1 MNVMNFLWLYFEL
14 SVTAFVGC
22 LVVLALIN
30 WRLLRRI
37 DRAPSP
43 DPRPRVSV
51 LIPARNEE
59 ANIGDCVRSL
69 LAQDYDDFEVV
80 VLNDRSTDRT
90 AAILAELQKEAA
102 AAGHG
107 GGRPRLRVLE
117 GQELPEGWL
126 GKHWACH
133 QLAGRADGELLLFTD
148 ADTHHGPQSLRH
160 GVGAMQAAGADMLTA
175 FPHEIVVTWA
185 EKLIVPV
192 FPFSIFSFLPLI
204 VAYNVRSP
212 AFSAAVGQYMLF
224 SRRAYEQIGGYAA
237 IKDRPVDDIALAQQ
251 IKAHGLRWRL
261 ADATRDVRCRMYRNA
276 GQVFEGFS
284 KNLFA
289 GFGYRLLP
297 FAFVWTWLATIFL
310 LPIAILLLWLAGAGI
325 ATLDAAIAA
334 AGVVFGLTL
343 WGMSHLRFRFP
354 LWLALLYPVS
364 MLLALV
370 IAVRSVALAAAGRST
385 WKGRTLI
392 RPQIRWW

>member
-1 MNVMNFLWLYFEL
+1 MTHFIWLYFEF

-22 LVVLALIN
+22 LVVLMLIN
-30 WRLLRRI
+30 WRLLCRI

-43 DPRPRVSV
+43 NPSPRVSV

-59 ANIGDCVRSL
+59 ANIGECVRSL
-69 LAQDYDDFEVV
+69 LAQDYDDFEVI
-80 VLNDRSTDRT
+80 VLDDRSTDRT
-90 AAILAELQKEAA
+90 AAILAELQEEAA
-102 AAGHG
+102 AAHDKA
-107 GGRPRLRVLE
+107 GRPRLRVLE

-133 QLAGRADGELLLFTD
+133 QLGAHADGELLLFTD
-148 ADTHHGPQSLRH
+148 ADTRHGSQSLRH
-160 GVGAMQAAGADMLTA
+160 GVGAMEAAGADMLTA

-185 EKLIVPV
+185 EKLVVPV

-204 VAYNVRSP
+204 VAYRVRSP
-212 AFSAAVGQYMLF
+212 AFSAAIGQYMIF
-224 SRRAYEQIGGYAA
+224 RRAAYQQIGGYMA
-237 IKDRPVDDIALAQQ
+237 IRDRPVDDVALAQR

-276 GQVFEGFS
+276 GEVFEGFS

-297 FAFVWTWLATIFL
+297 FAFVWTWLAIVFL
-310 LPIAILLLWLAGAGI
+310 MPITILLLWLAGAGI
-325 ATLDAAIAA
+325 PALDAAIAG
-334 AGVVFGLTL
+334 AGVVFGFTL
-343 WGMSHLRFRFP
+343 WGLSHLRFRFP
-354 LWLALLYPVS
+354 LWLTLFYPIS

-370 IAVRSVALAAAGRST
+370 IAVRSVVLAVRGRST

>member
-1 MNVMNFLWLYFEL
+1 VGRFFWLFFEL

-22 LVVLALIN
+22 LVALTLIN
-30 WRLLRRI
+30 WRLLPRI
-37 DRAPSP
+37 DRAPAPRS
-43 DPRPRVSV
+43 RPRVSV
-51 LIPARNEE
+51 LVPARNEE

-80 VLNDRSTDRT
+80 VLNDHSTDRT
-90 AAILAELQKEAA
+90 AAILAGLLEEAA
-102 AAGHG
+102 ARDAA
-107 GGRPRLRVLE
+107 GRPRLRVIE
-117 GQELPEGWL
+117 GQELPPGWL

-133 QLAGRADGELLLFTD
+133 QLAANADGELLLFTD
-148 ADTHHGPQSLRH
+148 ADTYHGPRSLRH

-185 EKLIVPV
+185 EKLVVPV

-212 AFSAAVGQYMLF
+212 AFAAAVGQYMLF
-224 SRRAYEQIGGYAA
+224 SRRAYEQIGSYAV
-237 IKDRPVDDIALAQQ
+237 IRDRPVDDIALAQQ
-251 IKAHGLRWRL
+251 IKAAGLRWRL

-297 FAFVWTWLATIFL
+297 FAFVWTWLAIVFL
-310 LPIAILLLWLAGAGI
+310 MPLAILLLWLAGAGI
-325 ATLDAAIAA
+325 PALDAAIAG
-334 AGVVFGLTL
+334 AGVAFGVTL
-343 WGMSHLRFRFP
+343 WGLSYLRFRFP
-354 LWLALLYPVS
+354 LWLALLYPIS
-364 MLLALV
+364 LLLALV
-370 IAVRSVALAAAGRST
+370 IAGRSVALAARGRST

-392 RPQIRWW
+392 RPRIRWW

>member
-1 MNVMNFLWLYFEL
+1 MTHFIWLYFEF
-14 SVTAFVGC
+14 SVTAFAGC
-22 LVVLALIN
+22 LVVLTLIN

-43 DPRPRVSV
+43 NPSPRVSV

-59 ANIGDCVRSL
+59 ANIGECVRSL
-69 LAQDYDDFEVV
+69 LAQDYDDFEVI
-80 VLNDRSTDRT
+80 VLDDRSTDGT
-90 AAILAELQKEAA
+90 TAILAELQEEAA
-102 AAGHG
+102 AAHDKA
-107 GGRPRLRVLE
+107 GRPRLRVLE

-133 QLAGRADGELLLFTD
+133 QLETHADGELLLFTD
-148 ADTHHGPQSLRH
+148 ADTRHGAQSLRH

-185 EKLIVPV
+185 EKLVVPV

-204 VAYNVRSP
+204 VAYRVRAP
-212 AFSAAVGQYMLF
+212 AFAAAIGQYMIF
-224 SRRAYEQIGGYAA
+224 RRAAYQQIGGYTA
-237 IKDRPVDDIALAQQ
+237 IRDRPVDDVALAQR

-276 GQVFEGFS
+276 GEVFEGFS

-289 GFGYRLLP
+289 GFGYKLLP
-297 FAFVWTWLATIFL
+297 FAFVWTWLAIVFL
-310 LPIAILLLWLAGAGI
+310 MPITLLLLWLAGAGI
-325 ATLDAAIAA
+325 SALDAAIAA
-334 AGVVFGLTL
+334 AGVAFGVTL
-343 WGMSHLRFRFP
+343 WGLSHLRFRFP
-354 LWLALLYPVS
+354 LWLTLLYPIS

-370 IAVRSVALAAAGRST
+370 IAVRSVVLAVRGRST

>member
-1 MNVMNFLWLYFEL
+1 MTNFLWLYFEL

-22 LVVLALIN
+22 LVALTLIN
-30 WRLLRRI
+30 WRLLPRI
-37 DRAPSP
+37 DRAPAPRS
-43 DPRPRVSV
+43 RPRVSV
-51 LIPARNEE
+51 LVPARNEE
-59 ANIGDCVRSL
+59 ANIGACVRSL

-80 VLNDRSTDRT
+80 VLDDRSTDRT
-90 AAILAELQKEAA
+90 AAILAGLLEEGAA
-102 AAGHG
+102 RDAA
-107 GGRPRLRVLE
+107 GRPRLRVIE
-117 GQELPEGWL
+117 GQELPPGWL

-133 QLAGRADGELLLFTD
+133 QLAASADGELLLFTD
-148 ADTHHGPQSLRH
+148 ADTYHGPRSLRH

-185 EKLIVPV
+185 EKLVVPV

-212 AFSAAVGQYMLF
+212 AFAAAVGQYMLF
-224 SRRAYEQIGGYAA
+224 SRRAYEQIGSYAV
-237 IKDRPVDDIALAQQ
+237 IRDRPVDDIALAQQ
-251 IKAHGLRWRL
+251 IKAAGLRWRL

-297 FAFVWTWLATIFL
+297 FAFVWTWLAIVFL
-310 LPIAILLLWLAGAGI
+310 MPLALLLLWLAGAGI
-325 ATLDAAIAA
+325 PALDAAIAG
-334 AGVVFGLTL
+334 AGVAFGVTL
-343 WGMSHLRFRFP
+343 WGLSYLRFRFP
-354 LWLALLYPVS
+354 LWLALLYPIS
-364 MLLALV
+364 LLLALV
-370 IAVRSVALAAAGRST
+370 IAGRSVALAARGRST

-392 RPQIRWW
+392 RPRIRWW

>member
-1 MNVMNFLWLYFEL
+1 MTNFLWLYFEL

-22 LVVLALIN
+22 LVALTLIN
-30 WRLLRRI
+30 WRLLPRI
-37 DRAPSP
+37 DRAPAPRS
-43 DPRPRVSV
+43 RPRVSV
-51 LIPARNEE
+51 LVPARNEE

-80 VLNDRSTDRT
+80 VLNDHSTDRT
-90 AAILAELQKEAA
+90 AAILAGLLEEAA
-102 AAGHG
+102 ARDAA
-107 GGRPRLRVLE
+107 GRPRLRVIE
-117 GQELPEGWL
+117 GQELPPGWL

-133 QLAGRADGELLLFTD
+133 QLAANADGELLLFTD
-148 ADTHHGPQSLRH
+148 ADTYHGPRSLRH

-185 EKLIVPV
+185 EKLVVPV

-212 AFSAAVGQYMLF
+212 AFAAAVGQYMLF
-224 SRRAYEQIGGYAA
+224 SRRAYEQIGGYAGVR
-237 IKDRPVDDIALAQQ
+237 DRPVDDIALAQQ
-251 IKAHGLRWRL
+251 IKAAGLRWRL

-297 FAFVWTWLATIFL
+297 FAFVWTWLAIVFL
-310 LPIAILLLWLAGAGI
+310 MPLAILLLWLAGAGI
-325 ATLDAAIAA
+325 PALDAAIAG
-334 AGVVFGLTL
+334 AGVAFGVTL
-343 WGMSHLRFRFP
+343 WGLSYLRFRFP
-354 LWLALLYPVS
+354 LWLALLYPIS
-364 MLLALV
+364 LLLALV
-370 IAVRSVALAAAGRST
+370 IAGRSVALAARGRST

-392 RPQIRWW
+392 RPRIRWW

>member
-1 MNVMNFLWLYFEL
+1 MGRFFWLFFEF

-22 LVVLALIN
+22 LVALTLIN
-30 WRLLRRI
+30 WRLLLRL
-37 DRAPSP
+37 DRAPAPRS
-43 DPRPRVSV
+43 RPRVSV
-51 LIPARNEE
+51 LVPARNEE

-80 VLNDRSTDRT
+80 VLDDRSTDRT
-90 AAILAELQKEAA
+90 AAILAGLLEEAA
-102 AAGHG
+102 ARDEN
-107 GGRPRLRVLE
+107 GRPRLRVIA
-117 GQELPEGWL
+117 GQEPPPGWL

-133 QLAGRADGELLLFTD
+133 QLAEAADGELLLFTD

-160 GVGAMQAAGADMLTA
+160 GVGTMQAVGADMLTA

-185 EKLIVPV
+185 EKLVVPV

-212 AFSAAVGQYMLF
+212 AFAAAVGQYMLF
-224 SRRAYEQIGGYAA
+224 DRRAYAQIGGYAGVR
-237 IKDRPVDDIALAQQ
+237 DRPVDDVALAQQ
-251 IKAHGLRWRL
+251 IKAAGLRWRL

-297 FAFVWTWLATIFL
+297 FAFVWTWLAIVFL
-310 LPIAILLLWLAGAGI
+310 MPLAILLLWLAGAGI
-325 ATLDAAIAA
+325 PALDAAIAG
-334 AGVVFGLTL
+334 AGVAFGIML
-343 WGMSHLRFRFP
+343 WGLSYLRFRFP
-354 LWLALLYPVS
+354 LWLVLLYPIS
-364 MLLALV
+364 LLLALV
-370 IAVRSVALAAAGRST
+370 IAGRSVALAVRGRST